1 MAKKK
6 GKEVIKGKK
15 KVAPK
20 PVLLKKPTNPKY
32 ELVSF
37 AVKATIPTQMYG
49 NIMPEIVI
57 KAKSIEEARAVLMPA
72 IESLYSA
79 YAERP
84 RDGSSIS
91 FLSKAS
97 VSVEEK
103 QVEVPKPVAKA
114 PVIEKAEKKEGV
126 LGGASTVS
134 PTPKETPTAKAETAE
149 ELADALNER
158 SPAFI
163 KARTAITSSTSLD
176 ALGLI
181 EDQIQK
187 SVKLTAEDK
196 PILLTEVLKKRKTF
210 A

>member
-1 MAKKK
+1 MSKKNTV
-6 GKEVIKGKK
+6 GKTATK
-15 KVAPK
+15 KVAKVEKIKVQGK
-20 PVLLKKPTNPKY
+20 PAIPKY

-37 AVKATIPTQMYG
+37 GVKATIPTQMYG

-57 KAKSIEEARAVLMPA
+57 KAKNIEEAKAVLMPA

-91 FLSKAS
+91 FLNKAS
-97 VSVEEK
+97 VTVEEK
-103 QVEVPKPVAKA
+103 KVEVPKPVAKA
-114 PVIEKAEKKEGV
+114 PEIKKEEGV
-126 LGGASTVS
+126 LAKAEAEV
-134 PTPKETPTAKAETAE
+134 PKKAETAE
-149 ELADALNER
+149 ELADELNER

-163 KARTAITSSTSLD
+163 KARSAVNASTSLD
-176 ALGLI
+176 ALNLI
-181 EDQIQK
+181 EEQIQK

-196 PILLTEVLKKRKTF
+196 PVLLTEVLKKRKTF